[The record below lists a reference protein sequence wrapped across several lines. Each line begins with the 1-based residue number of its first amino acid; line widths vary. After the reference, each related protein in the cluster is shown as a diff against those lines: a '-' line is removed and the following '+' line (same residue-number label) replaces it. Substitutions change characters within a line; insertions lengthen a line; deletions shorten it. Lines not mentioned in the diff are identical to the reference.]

1 MKFGK
6 KVLSVFLASLVAVSA
21 GTLSACSGNPNSA
34 GSNGTDSSEKSEQQT
49 GGEAQVGKSPSQFWG
64 VPEEVDIQE
73 KLAEAF
79 YGEKS

>member
-49 GGEAQVGKSPSQFWG
+49 GIFLMPAWNNLSINFTQSLIKYKLKFRS
-64 VPEEVDIQE
+64 E
-73 KLAEAF
+73 KKE
-79 YGEKS
+79 